1 MNNILKYLSAAAQAK
16 LQASPTILARI
27 PTDIAR
33 IEAEALAEAKA
44 EFAIIE
50 KAELEKKQQEAKI
63 KAEQE
68 ARSKEAYIK
77 EVDKK
82 HSVINE
88 QHKGNYGEVVL
99 EDKKQNKIY
108 PIAKQTEPTDL
119 FSKVKEEEAK
129 KASIISNQRIEAEKR
144 LAAEIAETDKL
155 NSSQFSNGIKV
166 NSEIQF
172 DTDRKIYPISTKT
185 TPQDTFSLFEG
196 KSSPFEPKVQQKQ
209 ELKVSLGSNSVS
221 QNYDPYGQSK
231 GTNYSVPSSEPK
243 VQQKQELKVSL
254 GSNSV
259 SNNYDPYGQVK
270 NTAYSVPKTAEYK
283 EKARTY
289 TPYKSNTYLGKKE
302 QAGAVKSFGKGVTEG
317 SKESLLFDFNFGFE
331 NIFSNPIE
339 ETEEISAKKLT
350 SSLFTKNVIE
360 QPYPYDDTPI
370 KLVLGQRVIE
380 GLPNFSKTKEE
391 PIALSSNKNALTQS
405 ISKVTEE
412 DFKHSKLTI
421 EKKQKNTQ
429 KKNKSTNNLTVS
441 AEEQSVVPEEIKAK
455 LEIDAASKLTTPVV
469 PQETTP
475 SSIVEELKPQ
485 EPQVLED
492 KKVAKLSPEPVKPEG
507 QEIPKEPSVNLEEEQ
522 KAKLLQEEE
531 AKKLAETKAKEE
543 ERVSQEELKQKEKNR
558 LEEERLA
565 EIADNEAKIKA
576 SEAAKSNLPKESEL
590 PKITSEPKVADA
602 QKVEPK
608 IRVIPPKD
616 IKPIQADS
624 LVSFDTETT
633 GIDTKK
639 SRIWQVGSATNLG
652 EGKDYHL
659 NPFDNKPKNSKSFF
673 EELKKA
679 NGIFS
684 EKAAAAGNFK
694 GALVDFR
701 ANKLVSLEQGLLET
715 IGKFDNESVAVLQ
728 NANFE
733 NRLIQAAVD
742 RGEVNKETLNTL
754 SEKFMHAS
762 IDKQGRLTG
771 ALFNS
776 SSKVKEA
783 MREAEFTFRT
793 KFMPSRSEES
803 FKTYTDLLNTAY
815 KQYGEDITSAKAAG
829 KIASVELMDISKI
842 FYANLAERNLISKNS
857 VQLGLNIEFLASTL
871 LGEPEKHL
879 ASSDSSQTIRLF
891 QRLNTHIGDM
901 LSGNITDELKADAAK
916 IRESQ
921 PAEVNKKF
929 LSTLNSRLEDLERR
943 SYTYQTNSA
952 FSFYSPESIQ
962 KNMATG
968 EIETVEGIAL
978 NSEKMKLTTMEDVIQ
993 DTFRSYEH
1001 YSDNLEGFNRA
1012 AYATKLQEDIGKGSK
1027 LGDIISI
1034 VQNTTPEVEGPT
1046 LPFNYETD
1054 FEAKGQGLQK
1064 AARDISGD
1072 TIFLGKQMKKSTAGA
1087 ILAGTAATLGV
1098 MAMTDNPNKNEIDQ
1112 NAPVFEN
1119 FYDEQYLGTAFVEF
1133 RDRNKRYVY

>member
-1 MNNILKYLSAAAQAK
+1 MNNILKYLSTSAQTK
-16 LQASPTILARI
+16 LKASPSILARI
-27 PTDIAR
+27 PADIAR

-44 EFAIIE
+44 EFALSE

-63 KAEQE
+63 KIKQE
-68 ARSKEAYIK
+68 AKSKEAYIK

-99 EDKKQNKIY
+99 EDKKQGKVY
-108 PIAKQTEPTDL
+108 PIANQTEPVDL
-119 FSKVKEEEAK
+119 FLKVKEEESK
-129 KASIISNQRIEAEKR
+129 KAEILSNQKIEAEKR
-144 LAAEIAETDKL
+144 LAAEIAETDRL

-172 DTDRKIYPISTKT
+172 DSDRKIYPISTKT

-196 KSSPFEPKVQQKQ
+196 KSSPFVPKAQEKQ
-209 ELKVSLGSNSVS
+209 ELKVSLGSNSI
-221 QNYDPYGQSK
+221 
-231 GTNYSVPSSEPK
+231 
-243 VQQKQELKVSL
+243 
-254 GSNSV
+254 
-259 SNNYDPYGQVK
+259 SNNYDPYSQVK
-270 NTAYSVPKTAEYK
+270 NTTYSVPSTAESK
-283 EKARTY
+283 EKAKTY
-289 TPYKSNTYLGKKE
+289 TPYKSNTYLGKKG
-302 QAGAVKSFGKGVTEG
+302 QAGAVKELEKKIVVTNG
-317 SKESLLFDFNFGFE
+317 TID
-331 NIFSNPIE
+331 
-339 ETEEISAKKLT
+339 T
-350 SSLFTKNVIE
+350 SSINN
-360 QPYPYDDTPI
+360 
-370 KLVLGQRVIE
+370 
-380 GLPNFSKTKEE
+380 LPNFSKSQ
-391 PIALSSNKNALTQS
+391 PIVEKLPYKTNVLTNSMGSITREDLASSQTDINERVSKLSSTTKKVDLTRGERPKKV
-405 ISKVTEE
+405 SKA
-412 DFKHSKLTI
+412 
-421 EKKQKNTQ
+421 TQ
-429 KKNKSTNNLTVS
+429 PIT
-441 AEEQSVVPEEIKAK
+441 EQSVAPEEIKAK
-455 LEIDAASKLTTPVV
+455 LEIDESVKLTTPVIT
-469 PQETTP
+469 QETAP

-492 KKVAKLSPEPVKPEG
+492 KKVASLAPESVKPEN
-507 QEIPKEPSVNLEEEQ
+507 QEVPKEPNINEEER
-522 KAKLLQEEE
+522 KAKLLQAEE
-531 AKKLAETKAKEE
+531 AKKLEE
-543 ERVSQEELKQKEKNR
+543 
-558 LEEERLA
+558 
-565 EIADNEAKIKA
+565 IEAKD
-576 SEAAKSNLPKESEL
+576 ERAAQEVVKQRETEEKTKTQEL
-590 PKITSEPKVADA
+590 PKSSNTPKVADA
-602 QKVEPK
+602 ERVEPK

-659 NPFDNKPKNSKSFF
+659 NPFETSPRNSQSFF
-673 EELKKA
+673 QSLKNA

-684 EKAAAAGNFK
+684 EKAAAAGNFA
-694 GALVDFR
+694 GAISDFKKR
-701 ANKLVSLEQGLLET
+701 KLVNLNQGLLET
-715 IGKFDNESVAVLQ
+715 VGKFENTSVAVLQ

-733 NRLIQAAVD
+733 NRLIQAAVS
-742 RGEVNKETLNTL
+742 RGEINKDTLNML
-754 SEKFMHAS
+754 SSKFMHSS

-776 SSKVKEA
+776 SAKVKEA
-783 MREAEFTFRT
+783 MREAEYTFRT
-793 KFMPSRSEES
+793 KFMSTRSEES
-803 FKTYTDLLNTAY
+803 FRNYTNLLNTAY

-871 LGEPEKHL
+871 LGETEKHL

-891 QRLNTHIGDM
+891 QRLNTHIGNM
-901 LSGNITDELKADAAK
+901 LSGNITDDLKADAAK
-916 IRESQ
+916 IRENQ

-929 LSTLNSRLEDLERR
+929 LSTLSSRLEDLERR
-943 SYTYQTNSA
+943 GYTYQTNSE
-952 FSFYSPESIQ
+952 FSFYSPESRQ

-968 EIETVEGIAL
+968 EIENIDGITL
-978 NSEKMKLTTMEDVIQ
+978 NNEKMKLTTMEDVIQ

-1001 YSDNLEGFNRA
+1001 YSDNLQGFNRA
-1012 AYATKLQEDIGKGSK
+1012 AYSTKLQEDIGKGSK
-1027 LGDIISI
+1027 LGDILST
-1034 VQNTTPEVEGPT
+1034 VQNTTPEVDSS

>member
-1 MNNILKYLSAAAQAK
+1 MNSILKYLGASAQTK
-16 LQASPTILARI
+16 LKSSPEILARV
-27 PTDIAR
+27 TAAVAR

-44 EFAIIE
+44 EFALIE

-63 KAEQE
+63 KVEQE
-68 ARSKEAYIK
+68 SKSKEAYAQ

-82 HSVINE
+82 QSVINQ
-88 QHKGNYGEVVL
+88 QHKGNYGEIVV
-99 EDKKQNKIY
+99 EKKKGGKIY
-108 PIAKQTEPTDL
+108 PVSTQTTPTDL
-119 FSKVKEEEAK
+119 FARVKEEEAK
-129 KASIISNQRIEAEKR
+129 KAENLRKQKIESEKR
-144 LAAEIAETDKL
+144 LAAEIAETDRL

-172 DTDRKIYPISTKT
+172 DADRKIYPISTKT

-196 KSSPFEPKVQQKQ
+196 KSSPFLPKTQEKQ
-209 ELKVSLGSNSVS
+209 EIKVSLGSNSVS
-221 QNYDPYGQSK
+221 QNYDPYGQ
-231 GTNYSVPSSEPK
+231 
-243 VQQKQELKVSL
+243 
-254 GSNSV
+254 
-259 SNNYDPYGQVK
+259 VK
-270 NTAYSVPKTAEYK
+270 NTAYSVPNTAEYK

-360 QPYPYDDTPI
+360 QPYPYDDTPL
-370 KLVLGQRVIE
+370 KLVLGQRDIE

-441 AEEQSVVPEEIKAK
+441 AEEQSVTPEEIKAK
-455 LEIDAASKLTTPVV
+455 LEIDETAKLTTPVV
-469 PQETTP
+469 PQETAP

-492 KKVAKLSPEPVKPEG
+492 KKVAKLAPEPGKPE
-507 QEIPKEPSVNLEEEQ
+507 QPTEPEVTKEPSVNLEEEQ

-531 AKKLAETKAKEE
+531 AKKLAEIETKEKEK
-543 ERVSQEELKQKEKNR
+543 VAQEELKQKEKNR

-565 EIADNEAKIKA
+565 EIADNETKIKA

-608 IRVIPPKD
+608 VRVIPPKD

-659 NPFDNKPKNSKSFF
+659 NPFDTSPRNSQSFF
-673 EELKKA
+673 QSLKNA
-679 NGIFS
+679 NGVFS
-684 EKAAAAGNFK
+684 EKAAAAGNFTGAISDFKK
-694 GALVDFR
+694 G
-701 ANKLVSLEQGLLET
+701 KLVNLNQGLIET
-715 IGKFDNESVAVLQ
+715 VGKFENTSVAVLQ

-733 NRLIQAAVD
+733 NRLIQAAVS
-742 RGEVNKETLNTL
+742 RGEINKDTLNML
-754 SEKFMHAS
+754 SSKFMHSS

-776 SSKVKEA
+776 SAKVKEA
-783 MREAEFTFRT
+783 MREAEYTFRT
-793 KFMPSRSEES
+793 KFMSTRSEES
-803 FKTYTDLLNTAY
+803 FRNYTNLLNTAY

-871 LGEPEKHL
+871 LGETEKHL

-901 LSGNITDELKADAAK
+901 LSGNITDDLKADAAK
-916 IRESQ
+916 IRENQ

-943 SYTYQTNSA
+943 SYTYQTNSE

-978 NSEKMKLTTMEDVIQ
+978 NNEKMKLTTMEDVIQ

-1012 AYATKLQEDIGKGSK
+1012 AYSTKLQEDIGKGSK
-1027 LGDIISI
+1027 LSDIISI
-1034 VQNTTPEVEGPT
+1034 VQNTTPEVEGPS
-1046 LPFNYETD
+1046 LAFNYETD

-1064 AARDISGD
+1064 AARDISKD

-1087 ILAGTAATLGV
+1087 IIAGTAATLGV
-1098 MAMTDNPNKNEIDQ
+1098 MAMTGNPDKNEVDQ